1 LKISCPPADVIV
13 TLCESVAS
21 AFTKWIRNGA
31 SAGPASDAGA
41 KLELRASSSSVTG
54 VGVGG
59 AVGFGVGLGVG
70 FGVGLG
76 VGFGVGLGVGLGL
89 GPGVSLAV
97 GLADGR
103 TVGCAEGPVV
113 AGGSVDVAGVGAA
126 ADDAVACGAGVNAG
140 LIDGAELAAAEG
152 VTGTDAASDPG
163 RDWLAGGPPQ
173 ATTKPAATT
182 SILIRLDTI

>member
-1 LKISCPPADVIV
+1 VIV

-76 VGFGVGLGVGLGL
+76 VGLGL

-103 TVGCAEGPVV
+103 TVGCADGPVV
-113 AGGSVDVAGVGAA
+113 AGGSVEVAGVGAA

-163 RDWLAGGPPQ
+163 TDWLAGGPPQ

-182 SILIRLDTI
+182 SVLIRRDTI